1 MSENSNGRNWWHT
14 LPGVITAVTGLLTA
28 VSGLL
33 LALNQA
39 GIFED
44 KEPSVVQGQATPANG
59 KGKPNSPKIHAATPV
74 LTQEPTVPE
83 EKPAPL
89 ALNVE
94 GPASAGPRRSA
105 IAAQDLETFAQSY
118 LGVLNRCKPAE
129 ILGLYA
135 DAVDYFEAGTV
146 TKDFIFQDKDR
157 YCRRWEEVRYE
168 RVGTVAFADTGTES
182 EKQLTFKIRF
192 FGRNPARGAM
202 VSGTA
207 LTTLVARAIDGEI
220 KIVDE
225 KQRVTKRKQLP

>member
-1 MSENSNGRNWWHT
+1 MSENSNGHSWWHT

-44 KEPSVVQGQATPANG
+44 KEPSVVQQQATPANG
-59 KGKPNSPKIHAATPV
+59 KGKSDSPEIHAATPV

-83 EKPAPL
+83 EKPASL

-94 GPASAGPRRSA
+94 GPAPAAPRRPA
-105 IAAQDLETFAQSY
+105 MAHQDLETFVQSY
-118 LGVLNRCKPAE
+118 LGVVNRCKPAE
-129 ILGLYA
+129 TLGFYA
-135 DAVDYFEAGTV
+135 DAVDYFGAGIV

-157 YCRRWEEVRYE
+157 YCRRWEEVRSE
-168 RVGTVAFADTGTES
+168 LLGPIAVADTGAEN
-182 EKQLTFKIRF
+182 EKRLTFKIRF
-192 FGRNPARGAM
+192 FGRNPARGAV

-207 LTTLVARAIDGEI
+207 TNTLVVRAIDGEL
-220 KIVDE
+220 KIIDE